1 MTAPKLV
8 LGPLL
13 FNWPAD
19 TYRDFYARIADEAPV
34 DRVFLG
40 EVVCSKREPF
50 HKEVLAEA
58 AERLEAA
65 GKEVVLSTLAL
76 VTLKRE
82 RAAVHDTVRDAPGLV
97 EANDV
102 SAVDALAGK
111 PHVVGPLINTYGEAT
126 LRFFARNGA
135 ETVCLPPE
143 LPLSSVTVLAD
154 AGRDAGCAVEVF
166 AFGRLP
172 LAVSARCYHARVE
185 GLAKD
190 SCQFVCEKDLDG
202 RDVDTLDGQKFLAI
216 NGIQTM
222 SQSWANLAGD
232 IPALLKA
239 GVTSFRLSPQT
250 CDMVAVAR
258 TFRAV
263 LDGDET
269 PAEAM
274 EMLSGIAP
282 RAIFS
287 NGFLHGEAGA
297 RYVQPADEPVPAP

>member
-1 MTAPKLV
+1 MTKAKLT

-50 HKEVLAEA
+50 HEDVLIEA
-58 AERLEAA
+58 MERLEAA
-65 GKEVVLSTLAL
+65 GKTVVLSTLAL

-82 RAAVHDTVRDAPGLV
+82 RAQVQTTAKDAPGLV

-102 SAVDALAGK
+102 SAVGALAGK
-111 PHVVGPLINTYGEAT
+111 PHVIGPLINTYSEGT
-126 LRFFARNGA
+126 LRFFAGNGA

-143 LPLSSVTVLAD
+143 LPLASVRVLAET
-154 AGRDAGCAVEVF
+154 GRESGCDIEVF
-166 AFGRLP
+166 AFGRVP

-190 SCQFVCEKDLDG
+190 SCQFVCELDPDG
-202 RDVDTLDGQKFLAI
+202 RDVDTLDDQKFLAI

-222 SQSWANLAGD
+222 SQSWANLAAD
-232 IPALLKA
+232 IPVLLEA
-239 GVTSFRLSPQT
+239 GVTSFRLSPHS
-250 CDMVAVAR
+250 CDMVAVSR
-258 TFRAV
+258 CFRDV
-263 LDGDET
+263 LDGALAPD
-269 PAEAM
+269 EAM
-274 EMLSGIAP
+274 RQLAALAP
-282 RAIFS
+282 DVSFS
-287 NGFLHGEAGA
+287 NGFLHDTAGA
-297 RYVQPADEPVPAP
+297 AYVAAE